1 MNLGYIR
8 VSTPGQ
14 NPGRQIEKM
23 KALGID
29 EKNIYM
35 DAKSGKNFDR
45 DEYKAFKRAIR
56 AGDVIYLDSLDRL
69 GRTYHGV
76 IDEWREITRL
86 LKADIVVLDHEELF
100 DSRKFR
106 TMGEIGQL
114 LEDQLLAVLAYVA
127 QQRRDEIRRQQC
139 EGIELA
145 RRQGKKFGR
154 PRLPD
159 QKFKEAYTAWK
170 AGKITGVQATAMSG
184 YSKAVFYRRVKEYE
198 SNQNI

>member
-23 KALGID
+23 QALGVE

-35 DAKSGKNFDR
+35 DAKSGKDFNR
-45 DEYKAFKRAIR
+45 EEYKAFKRAIR

-69 GRTYHGV
+69 GRNYNGI
-76 IDEWREITRL
+76 IDEWREITRTL
-86 LKADIVVLDHEELF
+86 QADIVVLDHEELF
-100 DSRKFR
+100 DSRRFR
-106 TMGEIGQL
+106 GMGEIGQL

-127 QQRRDEIRRQQC
+127 QQRRDEIRRTQR

-145 RRQGKKFGR
+145 RKQGKKFGR

-159 QKFKEAYTAWK
+159 QKFREAYTAWK
-170 AGKITGVQATAMSG
+170 AGKITAVQATAMSG
-184 YSKAVFYRRVKEYE
+184 YSKTVFYRRAKEL
-198 SNQNI
+198 SNENN

>member
-1 MNLGYIR
+1 MELGYIR

-23 KALGID
+23 KALGVE

-35 DAKSGKNFDR
+35 DAKSGKDFDR
-45 DEYKAFKRAIR
+45 DEYRAFKRAIR

-69 GRTYHGV
+69 GRNYNGI
-76 IDEWREITRL
+76 IDEWREITRKL
-86 LKADIVVLDHEELF
+86 QADIVVLDHEELF
-100 DSRKFR
+100 DSRRFR
-106 TMGEIGQL
+106 SMGEIGQL

-127 QQRRDEIRRQQC
+127 QQRRDEIRRTQR

-145 RRQGKKFGR
+145 RKQGKKFGR

-159 QKFKEAYTAWK
+159 QKFKEAYEAWK
-170 AGKITGVQATAMSG
+170 AGKITGVQAMAMSG
-184 YSKAVFYRRVKEYE
+184 YSKTVFYRRVRELSNEY
-198 SNQNI
+198 N